1 VRKKKKITFW
11 AHDRWGSEMRE
22 VRLGINVGHSVMI
35 NNTASLLINP
45 CGGTSSKGK
54 QQSSSLRQH
63 EQEGVFFS
71 R

>member
-1 VRKKKKITFW
+1 L
-11 AHDRWGSEMRE
+11 GSWELGKWNVRE
-22 VRLGINVGHSVMI
+22 VRLGINIGHSVMI
-35 NNTASLLINP
+35 NKTAPLPINP
-45 CGGTSSKGK
+45 CGGTCSKGK